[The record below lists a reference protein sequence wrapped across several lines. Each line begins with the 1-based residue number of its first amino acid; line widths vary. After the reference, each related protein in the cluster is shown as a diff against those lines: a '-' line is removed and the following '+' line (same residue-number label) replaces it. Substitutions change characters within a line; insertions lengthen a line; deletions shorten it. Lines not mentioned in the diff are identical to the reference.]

1 MLHQRWVDKA
11 FKMRVQP
18 LKSVPVPVNRQIVN
32 RFPTL
37 LRSLPMLAVSA
48 LLSLGTLLTLPAQ
61 AQQPP
66 RLEPVPAPP
75 PAPPGIRDDELTE
88 RPIRITP
95 GANEQIEETVMNGR
109 RAIKV
114 TQPNGNVYYLVE
126 ELGDQDNALHNSVK
140 IGRAHV

>member
-1 MLHQRWVDKA
+1 
-11 FKMRVQP
+11 MRVQP

-37 LRSLPMLAVSA
+37 LRSLPMLAISA
-48 LLSLGTLLTLPAQ
+48 LLSLGTLFTLPAH

-109 RAIKV
+109 RAVKV

-126 ELGDQDNALHNSVK
+126 ELGDQDNALHNSVTPPLRVPMWR
-140 IGRAHV
+140 ILQF